1 MNLHFTYEI
10 NESKI
15 REQLKAF
22 EIEPTADDWN
32 AIVNIQIAESKVNR
46 RNMDSVINF
55 TLNRN
60 ILIPAAFGLMLVTF
74 SILIFNFISIKPS
87 VNSVDNA
94 ETLKTPEPSTAIG
107 TTPSNPTQNLKSKP
121 NENHGNKSVL
131 LKSDSLMVLNSNPTT
146 NKTIITKSDS
156 TGTEKEKNRLLVNK
170 QVIPIANSNDSTKP
184 IANVQVADS
193 SSNSNDQFEASRK
206 KKKSGAI
213 ESLLQESDKV
223 LRPTL
228 VTEEKES
235 DARPEENP

>member
-1 MNLHFTYEI
+1 MSHHFTYEI

-22 EIEPTADDWN
+22 EIKPTADDWN
-32 AIVNIQIAESKVNR
+32 AVVNIQIAESKVNR

-87 VNSVDNA
+87 VNSVEN
-94 ETLKTPEPSTAIG
+94 EESLITPVPNTAIG
-107 TTPSNPTQNLKSKP
+107 TTQSNPSQNLKPKP
-121 NENHGNKSVL
+121 NEKQGSKPIL
-131 LKSDSLMVLNSNPTT
+131 LRSDSLMVLNSNPGT
-146 NKTIITKSDS
+146 NKTTHTKSDS
-156 TGTEKEKNRLLVNK
+156 IVTEKEKNRLLVNK
-170 QVIPIANSNDSTKP
+170 QVIPTANSTDSTKP

-193 SSNSNDQFEASRK
+193 SSNSNGQAEASRK

-235 DARPEENP
+235 DERPEENP